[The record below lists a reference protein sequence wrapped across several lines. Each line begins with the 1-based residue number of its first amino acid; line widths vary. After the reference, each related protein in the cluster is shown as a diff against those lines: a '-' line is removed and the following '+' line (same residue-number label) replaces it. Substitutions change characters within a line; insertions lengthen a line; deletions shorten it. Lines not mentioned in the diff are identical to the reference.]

1 MESWQRV
8 CLSWQKKA
16 LKGVSINL
24 CHKPPLEIILEN
36 YVGMPYIFKQHPVCI
51 YSRLEVSAQT
61 NNLGNYKRTHTY
73 NTSFQGTF
81 LEQNVTLSIFE
92 KNPNYT
98 RQKISIFN
106 KLSHK
111 IREETLLIYQ

>member
-24 CHKPPLEIILEN
+24 CHKPPIEIILEN
-36 YVGMPYIFKQHPVCI
+36 YVGMPYINSTQSV

-81 LEQNVTLSIFE
+81 FSAKRYIINF
-92 KNPNYT
+92 
-98 RQKISIFN
+98 
-106 KLSHK
+106 
-111 IREETLLIYQ
+111 

>member
-1 MESWQRV
+1 MPQTSFRDYSGKL
-8 CLSWQKKA
+8 CRHA
-16 LKGVSINL
+16 IYINSTQSV
-24 CHKPPLEIILEN
+24 N
-36 YVGMPYIFKQHPVCI
+36 
-51 YSRLEVSAQT
+51 SRLEVSAQT

-92 KNPNYT
+92 KKPQLYQT
-98 RQKISIFN
+98 KDIFN

-111 IREETLLIYQ
+111 IREETV